1 VISILIALAP
11 LLAQQASAPIE
22 VKARVEGSV
31 INSLNGEAVRK
42 ATVILRAHDE
52 DHGLSYADET
62 DSSGHFSIDDVE
74 PGEYAAIAERA
85 GFSLQSTGA
94 TGAPP
99 PDIKVEA
106 GQQIK
111 DVKIRLTPLGVI
123 AGRVVDADGDPVAGA
138 NVAALRSVYSDGKK
152 ELRNVDQ
159 VQTGEK
165 GDFRLF
171 GLGTGTFYLK
181 ATHTRQNSNGPP
193 ESVATFYPNAS
204 DQGHAAPIQL
214 RTGAQLAGFDIRLQ
228 SAGVYSVRFEFPEGH
243 APEGT
248 FGAFLAN
255 DEGVM
260 RGRPV
265 TFSQEG
271 MVFSGIPPGSYEAVL
286 NVSNDEKRI
295 YAIQHVEVV
304 NADVD
309 GGTLTFAPAV
319 DVTGAVRVEGGA
331 FGGFEKLRINLQAE
345 YRNPVMG
352 TVNAEV
358 KPDGSFLIKG
368 ATPRVYELAIAR
380 APGVYLKSIRMGDK
394 QVAGRRVDLSS
405 KMEPLT
411 IVLGADVG
419 EVEGSVQNAGG
430 DPVAR
435 ARVNVIAYGDHSNR
449 GDLNR
454 FGFTDDKGEFK
465 IKDVPPGDY
474 KVFAWEDVPVGAPQD
489 PEFRKPFEKQ
499 AAAIRMQP
507 NGHEKVQVTAISKAQ
522 VDRSSQ

>member
-1 VISILIALAP
+1 MIWLIFAAA
-11 LLAQQASAPIE
+11 LLAQQASAP
-22 VKARVEGSV
+22 VPVTTRVEGTV
-31 INSLNGEAVRK
+31 TNSLNGAPVGK
-42 ATVILRAHDE
+42 AMVIFRARDQ

-62 DSSGHFSIDDVE
+62 DGSGHFSIDGVE
-74 PGEYAAIAERA
+74 PGEYAAVAERA
-85 GFSLQSTGA
+85 GFSFQPAGA
-94 TGAPP
+94 AGAPP
-99 PDIKVEA
+99 PPIKVEA
-106 GQQIK
+106 GRQIK
-111 DVKIRLTPLGVI
+111 DIKIRLTPLGTI

-138 NVAALRSVYSDGKK
+138 RVAALRSVYSDGKK

-159 VQTGEK
+159 VQTGDK

-171 GLGTGTFYLK
+171 GLGAGTFYLS
-181 ATHTRQNSNGPP
+181 ATFDHRVSNGPP
-193 ESVATFYPNAS
+193 ESVSTFYPNAT

-214 RTGAQLAGFDIRLQ
+214 RTGAHLGGFDIRLQ
-228 SAGVYSVRFEFPEGH
+228 STSVYSVRFELPVGYEPHGGYSPSLISEQGYMHGSVSMFSENDVVFH
-243 APEGT
+243 A
-248 FGAFLAN
+248 
-255 DEGVM
+255 V
-260 RGRPV
+260 
-265 TFSQEG
+265 
-271 MVFSGIPPGSYEAVL
+271 PPGSYEAIVHL
-286 NVSNDEKRI
+286 DNEGQQS
-295 YAIQHVEVV
+295 YAIRHVEVT
-304 NADVD
+304 NADVN
-309 GGTLTFAPAV
+309 GGTLTFVPAV

-331 FGGFEKLRINLQAE
+331 FSGFEKLRVNLQADF
-345 YRNPVMG
+345 RNPLMG
-352 TVNAEV
+352 NVNVQV
-358 KPDGSFLIKG
+358 KPDGSFLIKSP
-368 ATPRVYELAIAR
+368 APRVYEIGIAR
-380 APGVYLKSIRMGDK
+380 TPGVYLKSVRAGDK
-394 QVAGRRVDLSS
+394 ELAGRRVDLSTR
-405 KMEPLT
+405 MEPLT

-499 AAAIRMQP
+499 AASLRMQS